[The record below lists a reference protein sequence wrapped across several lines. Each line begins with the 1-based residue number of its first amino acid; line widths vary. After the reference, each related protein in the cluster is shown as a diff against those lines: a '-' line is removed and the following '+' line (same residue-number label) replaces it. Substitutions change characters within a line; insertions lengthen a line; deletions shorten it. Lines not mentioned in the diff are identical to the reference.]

1 VLKEY
6 LRNATATTE
15 DILRLALRFCLLAWG
30 VTALYR
36 VTHLASGARFAMA
49 SGEAA
54 TYFFLGAILFELFYL
69 EYKWVPQVLKL
80 PLNPDLGK
88 AQAWTSVAL
97 LLFGGVM
104 SLMNAA
110 LPLSGDQLLW
120 FLALVGEVLF
130 IINVGLA
137 VNRAGGLSSA
147 KPSVSPVNRALPATA
162 RPAGKQVAA
171 ANAAPPRSAIHEWL
185 HPTTPVR
192 QFGAMA
198 IFLTVGG
205 LVMNVVLPARLPLL
219 WSGTQHW
226 VPVGT
231 LWWIGAPPFAVFA
244 FLYWYFGERQGLQF
258 DKKMSNIHFGFTFF
272 WLVDLAR
279 LVVNWQ
285 IMATSRFP
293 TARPSN
299 YAWEGGVILGGCV
312 LLFCFNPRTAPQTAK
327 R

>member
-1 VLKEY
+1 M
-6 LRNATATTE
+6 
-15 DILRLALRFCLLAWG
+15 RFCLLAWG

-36 VTHLASGARFAMA
+36 VTHLGSRARFALA

-54 TYFFLGAILFELFYL
+54 TYFFLSAILFALFYV
-69 EYKWVPQVLKL
+69 EFKWVPRVLKL

-104 SLMNAA
+104 SLMNAS
-110 LPLSGDQLLW
+110 LPLTDDEFRW

-130 IINVGLA
+130 IINVLLA
-137 VNRAGGLSSA
+137 MKQAGGIPSA
-147 KPSVSPVNRALPATA
+147 KPSVSPVNRGSSATA
-162 RPAGKQVAA
+162 RPARKQEAA
-171 ANAAPPRSAIHEWL
+171 RSAAPQRSALHEWL
-185 HPTTPVR
+185 YPTTPVR

-205 LVMNVVLPARLPLL
+205 LVMNVALPGRLPVL
-219 WSGTQHW
+219 WSGTLHW
-226 VPVGT
+226 VPAGT

-272 WLVDLAR
+272 WLVDLVR
-279 LVVNWQ
+279 LVFNWQ
-285 IMATSRFP
+285 NMANSRFA
-293 TARPSN
+293 TAQSSD

-312 LLFCFNPRTAPQTAK
+312 LLFCFNPRTAPPAVK